1 MDDVHAFKNYLLAS
15 IEYKINRLQND
26 KNDFT

>member
-1 MDDVHAFKNYLLAS
+1 MDDVHAFKNYLAS
-15 IEYKINRLQND
+15 IEYKITRLQND